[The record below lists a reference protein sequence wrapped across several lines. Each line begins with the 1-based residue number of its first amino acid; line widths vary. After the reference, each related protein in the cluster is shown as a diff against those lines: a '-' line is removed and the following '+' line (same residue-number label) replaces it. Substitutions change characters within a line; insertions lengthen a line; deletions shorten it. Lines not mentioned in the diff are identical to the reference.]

1 MIDTR
6 QLRYFIAVAEE
17 QHFGRAA
24 ARLMMAQPPLS
35 QQIRHLETSLGAVLL
50 TRTTRRVELTA
61 AGALLLERGRRI
73 LDDLEALAGDVALVG
88 EGLQGVLR
96 VGFTGSAT
104 YGLMPRVVREASEHL
119 PGIALSVSGELLT
132 PQIEIGLLEH
142 RLDVALLRPPV
153 VSDDIRYVPTLRERI
168 VAALPVGSP
177 LTELTRLRMADFDG
191 QVLVG
196 YPEESTMARTVAARW
211 VEVGVRPRH
220 SQRVSET
227 STLLSL
233 VAAGIG
239 AALVPASATSLNL
252 GGTVFRDIEDAP
264 DTELA
269 VAWRAD
275 NASPAV
281 RRFVDFLTRLVDA
294 EGATS

>member
-1 MIDTR
+1 MIETR

-35 QQIRHLETSLGAVLL
+35 QQIRQLEATLGATLL

-61 AGALLLERGRRI
+61 AGSLLLERGRRI
-73 LDDLEALAGDVALVG
+73 IDDLDALGADVARVG
-88 EGLQGVLR
+88 DGLQGVLR

-104 YGLMPRVVREASEHL
+104 YGLMPRVVREASHEL

-132 PQIEIGLLEH
+132 PQLEAALLEH
-142 RLDVALLRPPV
+142 RIDVALLRPPV
-153 VSDDIRYVPTLRERI
+153 TSDEIRYLPSVSERI
-168 VAALPVGSP
+168 VAALPADSP
-177 LTELTRLRMADFDG
+177 LTALPHLRMEDFDG

-196 YPEESTMARTVAARW
+196 YPEESTLSRTIAARW
-211 VEVGVRPRH
+211 VEVGARPRH
-220 SQRVSET
+220 AQRVSET

-239 AALVPASATSLNL
+239 AALVPSSATSLNL
-252 GGTVFRDIEDAP
+252 GGTVFRDVEDAP
-264 DTELA
+264 PTGLA
-269 VAWRAD
+269 VAWRGD
-275 NASPAV
+275 DPSPAV
-281 RRFVDFLTRLVDA
+281 LRFIDFLTRLVDA
-294 EGATS
+294 EGARA